1 MQWSPLQK
9 LGTIYIKAEFIDPKI
24 FVVEPNQKGKRGGD
38 EDRLCTCVHTIFFF
52 RSHQFRL
59 YGERRTANGLGWDI
73 GGDTQKREKNI
84 K

>member
-24 FVVEPNQKGKRGGD
+24 FVVEPNQKGKKEGTVCVRV
-38 EDRLCTCVHTIFFF
+38 CTQFSFF

-59 YGERRTANGLGWDI
+59 YGERRTANGLGWNI